1 MNVDIRYISV
11 LLWSRIIL
19 TCYIVKLIQDFSPVI
34 PHLDSGLNLIIP
46 LVMFDIKI
54 RIVRLCPNLK
64 MCKYEGSQDAV
75 DYNKGGET
83 NMGKEM
89 GAEELYTIFGLK
101 GILFKDWNVRSQT
114 HIPWQKCSL
123 LFPYIQQKYSSWNIK
138 KSWTCVLHTQIQI

>member
-11 LLWSRIIL
+11 LLWSRSIL

-46 LVMFDIKI
+46 LVMFDIKM

-75 DYNKGGET
+75 DYN
-83 NMGKEM
+83 
-89 GAEELYTIFGLK
+89 
-101 GILFKDWNVRSQT
+101 
-114 HIPWQKCSL
+114 
-123 LFPYIQQKYSSWNIK
+123 
-138 KSWTCVLHTQIQI
+138 